1 MNLEIAVLL
10 VAAVLFVAFSAL
22 LACIDGAMVMADE
35 IKMAIMLENPSI
47 KEKTRKRLTKIGA
60 KRDKHMAAMM
70 VFSTLTTVL
79 SNSMLGAMAYGK
91 MQGPYVVMFIMA
103 NTYSSLVFA
112 RTLPKIFARTNYDKI
127 LLRFDWL
134 ARLVYYVMTPMV
146 WLTLVWVDLF
156 NLSSKRQMSLSELK
170 STINYYRQEG
180 LIETTEEAMLQN
192 VFMIKKFTLGD
203 LAQAC
208 NMPQVDRDSDVSE
221 CKELAQTF
229 FGKQVLV
236 TSAQEIVGVMY
247 YHDMAAR
254 IISEKGGKV
263 EEICRAVIVGQS
275 NDNLMDVLARMKES
289 KVSKVVVLAEDGQ
302 PMDVVSAKS
311 IYTHILTSR
320 AEQPAPRILG

>member
-1 MNLEIAVLL
+1 M
-10 VAAVLFVAFSAL
+10 FVVFSAL
-22 LACIDGAMVMADE
+22 LACIDGAMVMADD
-35 IKMAIMLENPSI
+35 IKMAIMLENPDI
-47 KEKTRKRLTKIGA
+47 KEKSRKRLIKIGA

-91 MQGPYVVMFIMA
+91 MDGPYVVMFIIA

-112 RTLPKIFARTNYDKI
+112 RTLPKIFARTHYDRI

-134 ARLVYYVMTPMV
+134 ARMVYVLMTPMV
-146 WLTLVWVDLF
+146 YLTLVWVDLF

-203 LAQAC
+203 LAQSFT
-208 NMPQVDRDSDVSE
+208 MPTVEHDSDVSDH
-221 CKELAQTF
+221 KKLAQEF
-229 FGKQVLV
+229 FGKVLV
-236 TSAQEIVGVMY
+236 TAGGEIVGVMY

-263 EEICRAVIVGQS
+263 HEVSRGVIVGQS
-275 NDNLMDVLARMKES
+275 SDNLMDVLARMKES
-289 KVSKVVVLAEDGQ
+289 KVSKVVVVSDEGQ
-302 PMDVVSAKS
+302 PLDVVSAKS
-311 IYTHILTSR
+311 IYTHIMTSR
-320 AEQPAPRILG
+320 LEQPAPRMLG

>member
-10 VAAVLFVAFSAL
+10 VAALLFVVFSAL

-35 IKMAIMLENPSI
+35 IKLAIMLENPNL
-47 KEKTRKRLTKIGA
+47 KEKNRRRLIKIGA

-91 MQGPYVVMFIMA
+91 MPGPFVVAFIIGL
-103 NTYSSLVFA
+103 TYSSLVFS
-112 RTLPKIFARTNYDKI
+112 RTLPKILARTHYDRI

-134 ARLVYYVMTPMV
+134 ARMVYVLMTPMV
-146 WLTLVWVDLF
+146 YLTLVWVDLF

-192 VFMIKKFTLGD
+192 VFRIKKFTLSD
-203 LAQAC
+203 LAQSF
-208 NMPQVDRDSDVSE
+208 NMPSVERDSEVSD

-229 FGKQVLV
+229 FGKVIV
-236 TSAQEIVGVMY
+236 RSAGDIVGVMY

-254 IISEKGGKV
+254 IISGKGGKV
-263 EEICRAVIVGQS
+263 EEICRAVIVGQAS
-275 NDNLMDVLARMKES
+275 DNLMDVIARMKES
-289 KVSKVVVLAEDGQ
+289 KVSKVVVLSEEGQ
-302 PMDVVSAKS
+302 PVDVVSAKS
-311 IYTHILTSR
+311 IYTHILTSKL
-320 AEQPAPRILG
+320 EQPAPRVLG

>member
-1 MNLEIAVLL
+1 
-10 VAAVLFVAFSAL
+10 LFVAFSAL

-208 NMPQVDRDSDVSE
+208 NMPTVDRDSDVTE
-221 CKELAQTF
+221 CKELAQNF

-236 TSAQEIVGVMY
+236 TSSDEIVGVMY

-263 EEICRAVIVGQS
+263 DEICRAVIVGQS
-275 NDNLMDVLARMKES
+275 SDNLMDVLARMKES
-289 KVSKVVVLAEDGQ
+289 KVSKVVVLSEDGQ
-302 PMDVVSAKS
+302 PVDVVSAKS